1 MKVTTRGGAT
11 AAGLLLAATLLLT
24 MLTGCEEAVEQP
36 SEESGPTTAPDDTPR
51 PPKAKPTAPK
61 PAHGATGVTRNTNLE
76 WSATSGATSYRV
88 YFGTDST
95 PDGGELKGNLVETTF
110 DHSADQG

>member
-36 SEESGPTTAPDDTPR
+36 SEESGPLLTTLRDRRKQNR
-51 PPKAKPTAPK
+51 PPQNQLTVQLASPAIRISNGLRHPARPATRCTSAPTRRLTA
-61 PAHGATGVTRNTNLE
+61 A
-76 WSATSGATSYRV
+76 S
-88 YFGTDST
+88 
-95 PDGGELKGNLVETTF
+95 
-110 DHSADQG
+110 

>member
-36 SEESGPTTAPDDTPR
+36 SEESGPNDR
-51 PPKAKPTAPK
+51 SCR
-61 PAHGATGVTRNTNLE
+61 H
-76 WSATSGATSYRV
+76 SATAESKTDRPKTSSRCNWRHPQYESRMV
-88 YFGTDST
+88 CDIRR
-95 PDGGELKGNLVETTF
+95 
-110 DHSADQG
+110 DQLPGVLRHRLDA